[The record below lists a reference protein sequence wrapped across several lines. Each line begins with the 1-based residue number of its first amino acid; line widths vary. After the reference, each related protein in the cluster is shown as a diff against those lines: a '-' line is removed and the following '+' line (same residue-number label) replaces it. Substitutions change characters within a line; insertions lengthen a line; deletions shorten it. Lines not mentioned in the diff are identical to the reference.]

1 MEWTK
6 LVIIKFLF
14 LLIIFQRLFELVI
27 AKSNEKWM
35 KARGGIET
43 GQGHYKWFVILHILF
58 FISIISEVIFN
69 DAEPQLSYPVLAILL
84 FIQLFRVWC
93 MQSLGRF
100 WNTKIIVLPG
110 VALIR
115 KGPYKYMK
123 HPNYFIVGLELF
135 VIPLLF
141 GAYITSII
149 FPVLHILLL
158 MVRIPSE
165 NKLLAKAQILK

>member
-1 MEWTK
+1 M
-6 LVIIKFLF
+6 IIKLLF
-14 LLIIFQRLFELVI
+14 ILIIFQRLFELVI

-58 FISIISEVIFN
+58 FISIISEISFN
-69 DAEPQLSYPVLAILL
+69 HTTPKLSYSVLAVLL

-93 MQSLGRF
+93 MRSLGRF

-115 KGPYKYMK
+115 KGPYKHMK

-135 VIPLLF
+135 IIPLLF

-149 FPVLHILLL
+149 FPLLHILLL

-165 NKLLAKAQILK
+165 NKLLAKAPILK